1 MSLYIRDP
9 EVDALAE
16 KLQRLT
22 QTRTKTDAVRAA
34 LIEAIARAGADR
46 SFAERNADVL
56 AMADALGPSDLTF
69 ASKPF
74 FDDMWGQ

>member
-22 QTRTKTDAVRAA
+22 QTKTDAVRAA
-34 LIEAIARAGADR
+34 LIEAIARAGADL

-56 AMADALGPSDLTF
+56 AIADALGPSDLTF